1 MKFLKYVVLSA
12 GLFCFTFNA
21 ANAQTSPVVAEAVNV
36 EAAAKVVEEKT
47 IEIKVKGVG
56 CSRDCKAISF
66 NVAKLM
72 GVSHCKTLKKGAT
85 TTFSVTYNPS
95 IATEEAIYS
104 AVENTAGC
112 SKQKE
117 KPYRVK
123 L

>member
-1 MKFLKYVVLSA
+1 
-12 GLFCFTFNA
+12 
-21 ANAQTSPVVAEAVNV
+21 
-36 EAAAKVVEEKT
+36 
-47 IEIKVKGVG
+47 
-56 CSRDCKAISF
+56 
-66 NVAKLM
+66 M

-85 TTFSVTYNPS
+85 TTFAVTYNPD
-95 IATEEAIYS
+95 IATEKAIYS

>member
-1 MKFLKYVVLSA
+1 MQFIKYVFLSCS
-12 GLFCFTFNA
+12 LLCFTSSA
-21 ANAQTSPVVAEAVNV
+21 ATAQTSPLAEVVPV
-36 EAAAKVVEEKT
+36 EAAIEKVAEKT

-72 GVSHCKTLKKGAT
+72 GVSHCKTVKKGAT
-85 TTFSVTYNPS
+85 TTFAVTYNPS
-95 IATEEAIYS
+95 IATEKAIYT
-104 AVENTAGC
+104 AVENTDGC

-117 KPYRVK
+117 KPYKVK

>member
-1 MKFLKYVVLSA
+1 MRFIKYVFLSCS
-12 GLFCFTFNA
+12 LLCFASSAVT
-21 ANAQTSPVVAEAVNV
+21 AQTSTLAEAVPV
-36 EAAAKVVEEKT
+36 EAIEKMAEKT

-72 GVSHCKTLKKGAT
+72 GVSHCKTIKKGAT
-85 TTFSVTYNPS
+85 TTFAVTYNPS
-95 IATEEAIYS
+95 VATEKAIYA
-104 AVENTAGC
+104 AVENTDGC